1 MGHGTRDGGIQTF
14 WPDDDDKTIYV
25 ARELGLSDILELA
38 KEKWGEDVDMDDINI
53 RSEYIHT
60 DCLTYDQYDPSDY
73 TRFIVIEK
81 S

>member
-1 MGHGTRDGGIQTF
+1 MGHGTRDGRIKTF
-14 WPDDDDKTIYV
+14 WPDDDDKTIYK
-25 ARELGLSDILELA
+25 ARDIGLSEILELA
-38 KEKWGEDVDMDDINI
+38 KEKWGEDIDLDQITI

-73 TRFIVIEK
+73 TCFVVIER